1 MSKETNDLSEIRAR
15 KKSHLAICTQ
25 PSLYPIEGKG
35 AGFEAVH
42 FIHDA
47 LPEVS
52 ESEVDTSASFLG
64 VRLPVPFFISC
75 MTGGAEEGALMNR
88 KLAEAAQELGIP
100 MGLGSIRALMENP
113 QVFGDFHIKPF
124 APGVPV
130 LANISAVQVRDGD
143 ARQLFDVL
151 QRLEVQALVVHVNP
165 AQELFQPE
173 GDRDFRGLKE
183 AIALLCS
190 RSPMPVIVKEVGFGI
205 RPSLAR
211 ELLAAGAAY
220 VDLAGAGGTDW
231 ILVETWRLSEEE
243 RSRAAE
249 FRDWG
254 IPSALL
260 LASFRGR
267 QARLL
272 ASGGLRTGVDAAK
285 AMALGAELCGF
296 ALPVVREAAAGGAEA
311 VVRFFRDLERALR
324 TVMVLTGSRSIK
336 DLRAGKLWL
345 DPALKAAV
353 DTFSQ
358 EESRGA

>member
-1 MSKETNDLSEIRAR
+1 MSKETNDLSEIRQR

-25 PSLYPIEGKG
+25 PSRYPIEGRG

-52 ESEVDTSASFLG
+52 ESEIDTSTEFLG
-64 VRLPVPFFISC
+64 ARLPVPFFISC

-100 MGLGSIRALMENP
+100 VGLGSIRALMENP
-113 QVFGDFHIKPF
+113 EVFEDFHIKPL

-130 LANISAVQVRDGD
+130 LANISAVQVRDGNE
-143 ARQLFDVL
+143 RQLFDAL
-151 QRLEVQALVVHVNP
+151 ERLEVQALVVHVNP

-183 AIALLCS
+183 AIAGLCS
-190 RSPMPVIVKEVGFGI
+190 RSPLPVIVKEVGFGI

-220 VDLAGAGGTDW
+220 IDLAGAGGTDW
-231 ILVETWRLSEEE
+231 IMVEAWRLSEEE
-243 RSRAAE
+243 RSRADD

-254 IPSALL
+254 IPTAML
-260 LASFRGR
+260 LAAFRGR

-296 ALPVVREAAAGGAEA
+296 ALPVIREAAAGGTGA
-311 VVRFFRDLERALR
+311 VVRFFRRLESALR
-324 TVMVLTGSRSIK
+324 TVMVLTGSRSIA
-336 DLRAGKLWL
+336 DLRAGKVWL
-345 DPALKAAV
+345 DPVLKAAI
-353 DTFSQ
+353 DSFTQ
-358 EESRGA
+358 GESRGA